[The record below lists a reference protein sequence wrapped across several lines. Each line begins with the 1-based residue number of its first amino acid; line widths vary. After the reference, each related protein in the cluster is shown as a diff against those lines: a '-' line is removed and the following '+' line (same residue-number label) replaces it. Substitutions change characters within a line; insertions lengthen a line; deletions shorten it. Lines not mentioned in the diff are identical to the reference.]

1 VNARRGA
8 VQYRS
13 VSPVNLLNEL
23 YEEKQKIGRERLDSK
38 EPGGLGF
45 GPALDPRCPRH
56 LGLAMSEIGY
66 GGESRPCILYD
77 EGPKSIDISSAS
89 AHDLPSPLSLHVLR
103 AIDEIP
109 ERPPLNS

>member
-23 YEEKQKIGRERLDSK
+23 YEEPQNRKSDERLDSK

-66 GGESRPCILYD
+66 GGESRPCVYN

-89 AHDLPSPLSLHVLR
+89 ARDLPSLLSLHVLR